1 MERIVVVNW
10 GIKLLHEWKELF
22 VEEIISLIS
31 GMQSLLLHSRVNYEK
46 RNGLSSSRIK
56 RLSFQIEGTSQIDTT
71 SDRICS

>member
-10 GIKLLHEWKELF
+10 GIKLLHEWRGLF

-46 RNGLSSSRIK
+46 RNDLSSSRIK